1 MADLSDW
8 QLIDDGSFN
17 GMRKYIRSSDEN
29 QGTVQVRYEQDP
41 TKLLDA
47 NKRAQSATAGT
58 RMGDGL
64 EKVASIPACIIYEWI
79 TKHGVNLYNPNH
91 QDGVKRLL
99 NSSDYRW
106 LKTREI
112 IL

>member
-1 MADLSDW
+1 VSLTDW

-29 QGTVQVRYEQDP
+29 QGTVQVRYEQDA
-41 TKLLDA
+41 TALLDA
-47 NKRAQSATAGT
+47 NKRSQAAKAGT

-64 EKVASIPACIIYEWI
+64 EKVASIPACIVYEWI
-79 TKHGVNLYNPNH
+79 TKHGINLYNPNH

-106 LKTREI
+106 LKCREI

>member
-1 MADLSDW
+1 MSNPFDW

-17 GMRKYIRSSDEN
+17 GLKKYIRATDEDH
-29 QGTVQVRYEQDP
+29 GTVQVRYEQDA
-41 TKLLDA
+41 TTLLDA
-47 NKRAQSATAGT
+47 NKRAQSASAGT
-58 RMGDGL
+58 RMGDV
-64 EKVASIPACIIYEWI
+64 EKIASIPAYVIYEWI
-79 TKHGVNLYNPNH
+79 TKHGVNLYNPDH

-106 LKTREI
+106 LKCREI

>member
-1 MADLSDW
+1 MGNPFDW

-29 QGTVQVRYEQDP
+29 EGTVQVRYEQD
-41 TKLLDA
+41 TTALLDQ
-47 NKRAQSATAGT
+47 NKRMQAATAGT
-58 RMGDGL
+58 RMGDV
-64 EKVASIPACIIYEWI
+64 EKVASIPAYIIYEWI

-91 QDGVKRLL
+91 QDGVRRLL

-106 LKTREI
+106 LKCREI
-112 IL
+112 YL